1 MNSLLISR
9 NRDMVIG
16 LRLAGMKG
24 VWADTQ
30 DSIEDHFEQAVTNPD
45 IGNIVLTE
53 DTFEQ
58 IRERVYEHKR
68 KDTTPLVVTIPERG
82 GLKDKDFIMRYV
94 KDSVGI
100 KVD

>member
-1 MNSLLISR
+1 
-9 NRDMVIG
+9 MVIG

-24 VWADTQ
+24 IWAFQ
-30 DSIEDHFEQAVTNPD
+30 REEILRAFEQAKTD
-45 IGNIVLTE
+45 SSIGIIVLTE

-58 IRERVYEHKR
+58 IRDTVYEHKR

>member
-1 MNSLLISR
+1 MKSLLISR

-24 VWADTQ
+24 VWAV
-30 DSIEDHFEQAVTNPD
+30 SRENILEHFEKARQNPD
-45 IGNIVLTE
+45 IGIIVLTE
-53 DTFEQ
+53 DTFAE
-58 IRERVYEHKR
+58 IRENVFEHKR